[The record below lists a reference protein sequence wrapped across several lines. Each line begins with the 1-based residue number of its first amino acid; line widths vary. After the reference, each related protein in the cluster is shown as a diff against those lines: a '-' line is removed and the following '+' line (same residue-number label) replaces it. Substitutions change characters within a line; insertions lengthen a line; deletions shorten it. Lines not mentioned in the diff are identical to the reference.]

1 MLISLT
7 LLLFS
12 VDPKD
17 PSIEY
22 KWFDV
27 GVLDYDPGIKQYYV
41 QKVNSK
47 GRIVDGR
54 NKPIV
59 NGGLKND
66 GEIYTSEVCIQ
77 MKKIVL

>member
-1 MLISLT
+1 MIILSIA
-7 LLLFS
+7 

-27 GVLDYDPGIKQYYV
+27 GVLDFDPESKLYYV

-47 GRIVDGR
+47 GRIVDTK

-59 NGGLKND
+59 NGGTKSD
-66 GEIYTSEVCIQ
+66 G
-77 MKKIVL
+77 KK